1 MLARPFQERP
11 LSNSAYVE
19 LVRSLFTTLTPT
31 TIMGILF
38 MVVASMAARRSGDLP
53 LAILGAVGGAV
64 SLIRVAI
71 TVAFERRANDTELN
85 VAAAVRVERLFGL
98 SYLTFASTFG
108 LFAARALQVSDIEV
122 QMVVAALVV
131 GYAAGVAAGVSL
143 RPWISIPA
151 VLAAV
156 LPTAFS
162 AALGDDLAHAALAF
176 VLVALLA
183 GGISSMLARYRSEA
197 EKIAMRQTFASL
209 ARTDHLTGL
218 ANRLAFGEAF
228 AREVETHG
236 AKRIAVHC
244 LDLDRFKP
252 VNDRLG
258 HPAGDDLLRQVADRL
273 RSLCRNGNSAG
284 RLGGDEFVLLQT
296 GIGHIGEADMMARRI
311 VRALTEPY
319 YIGDHRIEIGV
330 SVGYAVPDGCG
341 EELSALL
348 ACADRALYKIK
359 REGGGA
365 AAHARTD
372 GAAVAVQA

>member
-11 LSNSAYVE
+11 LSNGAYVE
-19 LVRSLFTTLTPT
+19 LVRSLFATLTPT

-38 MVVASMAARRSGDLP
+38 MVVASMAVRRSGDLP
-53 LAILGAVGGAV
+53 LAVLGAVGGAV
-64 SLIRVAI
+64 SLVRVAI
-71 TVAFERRANDTELN
+71 TVAFERRANNPELN
-85 VAAAVRVERLFGL
+85 VAAAVRVERPFGL

-131 GYAAGVAAGVSL
+131 GYSAGVAAGVSL

-162 AALGDDLAHAALAF
+162 AALGDDLAHAALAL

-183 GGISSMLARYRSEA
+183 GGIGSMLARYRSEA

-218 ANRLAFGEAF
+218 ANRLSFGEAF

-258 HPAGDDLLRQVADRL
+258 HPAGDDLLRQVASRL

-284 RLGGDEFVLLQT
+284 RLGGDEFALLQT

-319 YIGDHRIEIGV
+319 DIGDHRIEIGV

-348 ACADRALYKIK
+348 ACADGALYKIK

-365 AAHARTD
+365 AAHAQPG